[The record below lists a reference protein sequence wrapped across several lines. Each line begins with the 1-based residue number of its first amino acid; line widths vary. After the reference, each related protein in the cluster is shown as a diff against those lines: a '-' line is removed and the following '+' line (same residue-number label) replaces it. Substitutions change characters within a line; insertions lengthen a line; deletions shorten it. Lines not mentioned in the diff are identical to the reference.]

1 MRKAL
6 GASCLLLG
14 AVLLIAALLLY
25 RNNQAEADEAD
36 QAAQSVMDA
45 LIQVIPSETVPD
57 SNSDAQQSDDEVEF
71 EPTEDDEG
79 TEPEFSL
86 DYMPDV
92 IVGGYNYIGY
102 LSFPEVEIN
111 LPVMSQWDYA
121 KLRIAPC
128 RQFGSLAGDNLVI
141 AAHNYERHF
150 GYLHKAEV
158 GDTVYF
164 TDIEGHSVEYSI
176 EKIRILK
183 PTQVA
188 DVEESGY
195 DLVLY
200 TCTFDSSSRVVAFCN
215 RVVG

>member
-57 SNSDAQQSDDEVEF
+57 SNSDAQQSDDEEKF

-79 TEPEFSL
+79 TEPEISL

-128 RQFGSLAGDNLVI
+128 RQFGSLDGDNLVI

>member
-1 MRKAL
+1 M
-6 GASCLLLG
+6 
-14 AVLLIAALLLY
+14 IAALLLY
-25 RNNQAEADEAD
+25 RNNQVEADEAD

-57 SNSDAQQSDDEVEF
+57 SNSDAQQSEGEEEVEQPV
-71 EPTEDDEG
+71 EDETVSETEF
-79 TEPEFSL
+79 TL